1 MYIQKNWVL
10 WGGAPETLLS
20 HFGTWM
26 RLLKI
31 STFGVS
37 NGVSPKPQS
46 CNSCWDLQ
54 RSLRCLSRH
63 LSTQKKPDQARRNIQ
78 KVDDHRAMQTGK
90 DQIMY
95 SPPHTS
101 LLSTMVFPSSCGV
114 SQGQQSQ
121 NVLAHQGPHTI
132 TVHIPTGKP
141 QKHSV
146 PLGKV
151 TLHIPFWV
159 NISGADF
166 VSSETLGAK
175 FSLLRQVDY
184 SVFWGR

>member
-20 HFGTWM
+20 HFGAWM

-37 NGVSPKPQS
+37 NGVSPRKPQR

-54 RSLRCLSRH
+54 RSLRYLSRH
-63 LSTQKKPDQARRNIQ
+63 LSIQKKPGPARRNVQ
-78 KVDDHRAMQTGK
+78 KVEDHRAMQTGK
-90 DQIMY
+90 GQIMY
-95 SPPHTS
+95 SPTHTS
-101 LLSTMVFPSSCGV
+101 LLSTMVFPSSYGV

-121 NVLAHQGPHTI
+121 NVLAHQDLHPV
-132 TVHIPTGKP
+132 TVHSYWKAPE
-141 QKHSV
+141 
-146 PLGKV
+146 
-151 TLHIPFWV
+151 TLCPFREGHITYT
-159 NISGADF
+159 ISGEHLRGC
-166 VSSETLGAK
+166 VSSETLGQ
-175 FSLLRQVDY
+175 S